1 MSKNLNVIDDS
12 VLITIG
18 EFATLWGMFESH
30 YFDNDAS
37 GSKILSWP
45 GLNLF
50 LLRDEEQIFF
60 YAEKFRIQLVKWFDH
75 QRYSLSSGSVKA
87 VLLSKKAE
95 EVLSSH
101 GKRPEKLEKH
111 LESVVAYL
119 KGENKDMHE
128 CLYCISRVRDN
139 MFHGLKSAAYL
150 DTQQELIQSASD
162 VLARFIR

>member
-1 MSKNLNVIDDS
+1 MSKNLYVIDDS

-18 EFATLWGMFESH
+18 EFATLWGMFESR
-30 YFDNDAS
+30 YFYNDAS

-45 GLNLF
+45 GLDLF
-50 LLRDEEQIFF
+50 LLRDEEQLSF
-60 YAEKFRIQLVKWFDH
+60 YAEKFRIQLLKWFEH
-75 QRYSLSSGSVKA
+75 RGYQLSPGSVKA
-87 VLLSKKAE
+87 ILLSKKAE
-95 EVLSSH
+95 DILSSH
-101 GKRPEKLEKH
+101 GKRPEKLEER
-111 LESVVAYL
+111 LASIVAYL
-119 KGENKDMHE
+119 NGEYKDMHE